1 MLSFILQDFGCRG
14 QHLWW
19 WSLLLKLPHPSLSQ
33 NTKGRATYCLSP
45 QENWFWSN
53 RFFSFFCFITISDI
67 LKQTKNNE
75 HWERYSWWLE
85 SYVYSQVIKI
95 LSTALDS
102 CITWRRRNDVRW
114 WCHQYLS
121 SLSKRKM
128 AGFSNSKWP
137 MGEKKYSVHN
147 SVELACVYVR
157 CWLPARPCSS
167 SIPILIA
174 HENTRTHTHT
184 PGGKW
189 PPQAKKKQ
197 KKKM

>member
-1 MLSFILQDFGCRG
+1 MCVDDAI
-14 QHLWW
+14 
-19 WSLLLKLPHPSLSQ
+19 
-33 NTKGRATYCLSP
+33 N
-45 QENWFWSN
+45 
-53 RFFSFFCFITISDI
+53 I
-67 LKQTKNNE
+67 
-75 HWERYSWWLE
+75 
-85 SYVYSQVIKI
+85 
-95 LSTALDS
+95 
-102 CITWRRRNDVRW
+102 
-114 WCHQYLS
+114 S
-121 SLSKRKM
+121 SLSKSKM

-189 PPQAKKKQ
+189 PPQAKKKN
-197 KKKM
+197 KKKDVNGTKIFIRVKLKQTFNQVIQSKIEKKNLSS